1 MDSSRKQTNIVM
13 GGLERKARLPLN
25 VPAIHVL
32 H

>member
-1 MDSSRKQTNIVM
+1 MIRDEKQANIVM